1 MDETFEDLFPIEKL
15 NARRLLLRKFWKK
28 ELRTVWSSYSHN
40 HQYRQLDNHEEM
52 VSEAAAN
59 ILECAA
65 MPGTNI
71 TRFTIDFGTT
81 TTASYWGGNRIKS
94 SSGNSW
100 IEPVIYKPG
109 DVPEMKHAVPDSG
122 DILLGRKLFDE
133 VLNRLNTGNLPA
145 STYDLQGPLNTL
157 SLVWEQKNMMVSMYE
172 SPGSVHA
179 ALEKVTD
186 LLIKNIESIYKKIPG
201 IEAPLWPFIWL
212 PPDIG
217 IGITEDY
224 MPLLSPGLYKEFGLP
239 YVKRLSDKF
248 KGLFIHCCGQ
258 FSHQIDNLHN
268 SGINILG
275 MEFVYPK
282 IDIEKLFNTFGD
294 KCAFVPNI
302 MDNFI
307 EDFGSFTNYIQY
319 IEKLRKPETRLWYIL
334 RPDLPDF
341 DEQVRL
347 MEVIDEV

>member
-1 MDETFEDLFPIEKL
+1 
-15 NARRLLLRKFWKK
+15 
-28 ELRTVWSSYSHN
+28 
-40 HQYRQLDNHEEM
+40 
-52 VSEAAAN
+52 
-59 ILECAA
+59 
-65 MPGTNI
+65 
-71 TRFTIDFGTT
+71 
-81 TTASYWGGNRIKS
+81 
-94 SSGNSW
+94 
-100 IEPVIYKPG
+100 
-109 DVPEMKHAVPDSG
+109 
-122 DILLGRKLFDE
+122 
-133 VLNRLNTGNLPA
+133 
-145 STYDLQGPLNTL
+145 
-157 SLVWEQKNMMVSMYE
+157 
-172 SPGSVHA
+172 
-179 ALEKVTD
+179 
-186 LLIKNIESIYKKIPG
+186 
-201 IEAPLWPFIWL
+201 
-212 PPDIG
+212 
-217 IGITEDY
+217 